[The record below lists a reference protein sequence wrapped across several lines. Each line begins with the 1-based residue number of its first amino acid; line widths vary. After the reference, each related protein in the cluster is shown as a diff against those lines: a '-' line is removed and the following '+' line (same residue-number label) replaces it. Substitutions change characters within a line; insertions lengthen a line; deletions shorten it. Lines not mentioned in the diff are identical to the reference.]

1 MASYIVIQEGM
12 LPKLIK
18 ANSKPEAVRI
28 YRKLSISSDKPI
40 TIYSLKE
47 NNEYKEQAFEIKEIT
62 TCRILNGDIVF
73 ESGARIG
80 FHAY

>member
-1 MASYIVIQEGM
+1 M

-47 NNEYKEQAFEIKEIT
+47 NNEYKGQAFEIKEIT

-73 ESGARIG
+73 ESSARIG
-80 FHAY
+80 FHAF

>member
-18 ANSKPEAVRI
+18 ANSEPDAVKI

-40 TIYSLKE
+40 TVYSLKE
-47 NNEYKEQAFEIKEIT
+47 NNEYKGQAFEIKEIST
-62 TCRILNGDIVF
+62 YSF
-73 ESGARIG
+73 
-80 FHAY
+80 